1 MERHGKKIFAMSE
14 NICIFATDLVA
25 EGDYPRGVKRESGE
39 NPEQSRCCELIRTAA
54 PNKKPL
60 CDAIVAW
67 EGRAAE
73 SESEDLP
80 SR

>member
-1 MERHGKKIFAMSE
+1 MSD
-14 NICIFATDLVA
+14 NICNFASDLVA
-25 EGDYPRGVKRESGE
+25 DGSNPRGVKRESGE
-39 NPEQSRCCELIRTAA
+39 SPEQSRCCELIGTAA
-54 PNKKPL
+54 PNTKPL
-60 CDAIVAW
+60 CGAIATW

>member
-1 MERHGKKIFAMSE
+1 MSE
-14 NICIFATDLVA
+14 NICIFAFDLVA
-25 EGDYPRGVKRESGE
+25 EGICPGGVKRESGE

-54 PNKKPL
+54 PNTKPL
-60 CDAIVAW
+60 CDAIAAW

>member
-1 MERHGKKIFAMSE
+1 MSE

-25 EGDYPRGVKRESGE
+25 EGAFPRGVKRESGE
-39 NPEQSRCCELIRTAA
+39 SPEQSRCCELIRTAA

-73 SESEDLP
+73 SKSEDLP